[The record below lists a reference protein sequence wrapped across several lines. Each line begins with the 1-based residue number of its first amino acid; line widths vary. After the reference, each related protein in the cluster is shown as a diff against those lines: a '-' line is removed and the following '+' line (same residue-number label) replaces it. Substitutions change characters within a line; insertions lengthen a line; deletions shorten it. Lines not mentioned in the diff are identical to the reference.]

1 MGRSIDFPVIFYDLL
16 IKYKSKSIADK
27 EYQECLI
34 MAKEQGLSKAAR
46 LSDIDITIV
55 PTARFSERECANR
68 TLSSA
73 QEDLT
78 KHPPE
83 KKQRVVGGF
92 SNSEKVILLWLQ

>member
-34 MAKEQGLSKAAR
+34 MAKEQGLSNAAR
-46 LSDIDITIV
+46 LSDIEITIV
-55 PTARFSERECANR
+55 PTERECANR

-83 KKQRVVGGF
+83 KKQRVSGGF